1 MRYAIIKLSTLKR
14 LGRWGIMSSEAEE
27 KVAKAEKTLRESII
41 SLSVRKAALCAEQSL
56 WSNLVANK
64 EIKEI

>member
-1 MRYAIIKLSTLKR
+1 
-14 LGRWGIMSSEAEE
+14 MSSETEE
-27 KVAKAEKTLRESII
+27 NVAKAEKTLRESII
-41 SLSVRKAALCAEQSL
+41 SLSNRKATLYAEQSL